1 MMHRCDNCPG
11 TDALFEFLDKKL
23 GEFYADEHFH
33 SLHWETTDR
42 TSLLTI
48 TTTFEVYKEVLITA
62 INSLRKYS
70 FLAKC

>member
-1 MMHRCDNCPG
+1 MMHQFDNCPG
-11 TDALFEFLDKKL
+11 IDVLLESLDKKF
-23 GEFYADEHFH
+23 GEFDADEHFH

-42 TSLLTI
+42 TSLLTV
-48 TTTFEVYKEVLITA
+48 TTTFEEYKEVLITA